1 MASACTEAP
10 ANRIAALITQ
20 DVDWTYEDA
29 EAILEQGMP
38 PCMKE
43 CWDDASVVYDFC
55 HQLVNPPEDDNS
67 EL

>member
-10 ANRIAALITQ
+10 ANRIAALIAQ

-38 PCMKE
+38 ACMQE

-67 EL
+67 EP